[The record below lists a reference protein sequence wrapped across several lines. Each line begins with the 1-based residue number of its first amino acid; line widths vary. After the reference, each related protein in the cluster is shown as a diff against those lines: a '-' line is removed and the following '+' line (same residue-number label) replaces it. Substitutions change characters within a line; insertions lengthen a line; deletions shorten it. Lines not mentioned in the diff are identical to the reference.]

1 MDDASPIYLQLA
13 RQIEG
18 EIVDG
23 ALPEGEQIPSTNE
36 YAAFLRINPATAG
49 KGMSLLI
56 QSGSL
61 EKRRGIGMFVAPGA
75 RDALVQ
81 RRRAAFHDEYVE
93 PLVRE
98 ATRLG
103 IDRSEL
109 VELVLHPETPAS
121 ASSHEA
127 AHDASAHDA
136 PPPPADPERNHR

>member
-23 ALPEGEQIPSTNE
+23 ALHEGEQIPSTNE

-109 VELVLHPETPAS
+109 VELVLHPEAPAS
-121 ASSHEA
+121 ASSH
-127 AHDASAHDA
+127 
-136 PPPPADPERNHR
+136 